1 MIGRFFLYRSVN
13 VLLVLAGLIVVFS
26 LLSPN
31 FAFTSPDNLRVF
43 FALAPEFGI
52 IALGVG
58 MLMICGEFDLSIGSI
73 LVFCSFV
80 FVRLSEIKMS
90 LPLAGLI
97 TFFTGAIFG
106 LINGVITVRGRI
118 PSFITTLGTMMLW
131 RGTTLLLSLGIQKPF
146 TAEASPVFC
155 SIFTGEINGIL
166 PAQILWFI
174 GVGIFLGV
182 LLHFHKFGN
191 WVYATGDNKEAA
203 RAMGIN
209 TDRVKITCFIIV
221 GILCALVAIMQI
233 IRVSSFSSRA
243 GQGWE
248 LKAVAASVVGGTSLM
263 GGIGSMMGIFCGTLI
278 IVVIENALTM
288 LRIPYSWTYVVFGL
302 VIISSVLINLYMER
316 RKLKYGSLFFRVFEK
331 VTPPS
336 PGNSLNN
343 PQKKSPTQHR
353 N

>member
-209 TDRVKITCFIIV
+209 TDRV
-221 GILCALVAIMQI
+221 LL
-233 IRVSSFSSRA
+233 S
-243 GQGWE
+243 WE
-248 LKAVAASVVGGTSLM
+248 
-263 GGIGSMMGIFCGTLI
+263 
-278 IVVIENALTM
+278 
-288 LRIPYSWTYVVFGL
+288 Y
-302 VIISSVLINLYMER
+302 SVLL
-316 RKLKYGSLFFRVFEK
+316 L
-331 VTPPS
+331 P
-336 PGNSLNN
+336 
-343 PQKKSPTQHR
+343 
-353 N
+353 